1 MEARKEN
8 KMGIQPVGKLLVAM
22 SLPVMVSMLIQALY
36 NIVDSVFVSRISENA
51 LTAVSLAFPIQN
63 LIIAVAVG
71 TGVGINS
78 LLSRRLGER
87 NFEDA
92 NAAAENGIMLAV
104 LSWIVFAIV
113 CGLFS
118 DDFFRM
124 FTSNPEIVEMGTQ
137 YLSVCCVFSFGCF
150 LQLATERIMQATG
163 VAIFN
168 MITQGIGAIT
178 NIILDPILIFG
189 LLGMPKMGVKGAA
202 VATVAGQILA
212 MALGLLFNHLF
223 NHEVRMNFLKF
234 RPNWRIV
241 REIYKVGV
249 PSIVMQSIATLM
261 TGGMNKILIV
271 FSETAVS
278 VFGIYFKLQSFV
290 FMPVFGLTNGLI
302 PIVAYNFGAGKK
314 ERIIKAIRL
323 ACIYA
328 LAIML
333 AGMIAFIAFPA
344 QMIGMFASSEE
355 SLGAMVAI
363 GVPALRLISL
373 SFLGAAVGIVLSSV
387 FQAVG
392 NGMYSLIMSLTRQLA
407 ILLPVAWVMAR
418 FVSLDAVWLA
428 FPIAEMVSLCLA
440 LVMYRRIY
448 HRQIS
453 TLKTTP

>member
-1 MEARKEN
+1 
-8 KMGIQPVGKLLVAM
+8 
-22 SLPVMVSMLIQALY
+22 
-36 NIVDSVFVSRISENA
+36 
-51 LTAVSLAFPIQN
+51 
-63 LIIAVAVG
+63 
-71 TGVGINS
+71 
-78 LLSRRLGER
+78 
-87 NFEDA
+87 
-92 NAAAENGIMLAV
+92 
-104 LSWIVFAIV
+104 
-113 CGLFS
+113 
-118 DDFFRM
+118 
-124 FTSNPEIVEMGTQ
+124 
-137 YLSVCCVFSFGCF
+137 
-150 LQLATERIMQATG
+150 MQATG
-163 VAIFN
+163 VTIYN

-212 MALGLLFNHLF
+212 MTLGLLFNHLF
-223 NHEVRMNFLKF
+223 NHEVHMNFLKF

-323 ACIYA
+323 ACVYA

-333 AGMIAFIAFPA
+333 AGMVAFIAFPA

-355 SLGAMVAI
+355 SLGAMTAI

-392 NGMYSLIMSLTRQLA
+392 NGIYSLLMSLTRQLA
-407 ILLPVAWVMAR
+407 VLLPVAWVMAR

-428 FPIAEMVSLCLA
+428 FPISEMVSLCMA
-440 LVMYRRIY
+440 LMMYRRIY

-453 TLKTTP
+453 VLKAS